1 MLLPLVDRFDCLQQI
16 AGAIDLLGT
25 VDQRAHV
32 FGETRAA
39 IAAARVDEV
48 IANALVGA
56 NAQAHGLDVG
66 AQVLGQ
72 FGNLVDKAD
81 LGCQHAVGGVFGQ
94 LGAAQV
100 HENDAVMV
108 AVERGVEVTHDLAH
122 FIAGATNDDTVRATA
137 VGDGGAFL
145 EKFRVGHYVKL
156 QRAPGLFQ
164 GLVDMGGEGIAGA
177 HGHGGF
183 LHQDQRLL
191 AVAGNGVTN
200 GEHLAQVSRA
210 IFAWRRAHGD
220 KQYLAV
226 FDGGFFVAGK
236 TQALA
241 FEVFAH
247 QGGEPRLENTD
258 VALLQ

>member
-1 MLLPLVDRFDCLQQI
+1 
-16 AGAIDLLGT
+16 
-25 VDQRAHV
+25 
-32 FGETRAA
+32 
-39 IAAARVDEV
+39 
-48 IANALVGA
+48 
-56 NAQAHGLDVG
+56 
-66 AQVLGQ
+66 
-72 FGNLVDKAD
+72 
-81 LGCQHAVGGVFGQ
+81 
-94 LGAAQV
+94 
-100 HENDAVMV
+100 MV

-122 FIAGATNDDTVRATA
+122 FIAGATNDDAVRATA

-247 QGGEPRLENTD
+247 QGGQPRLENTD
-258 VALLQ
+258 VALLQRLDLFLVNVHADHIVADFRQNRRLHQAYITTTKYTDFHAQFLRVRRELMVSTPRMTSVTPRVFERVKLSWNTGRLAASRYTNA